1 MPVPPR
7 KSGDNE
13 YRISYDK
20 PTGIATEVLFAKD
33 EKEAKKIFNSYI
45 NVGRQF
51 TIRRIR
57 KLS

>member
-13 YRISYDK
+13 YRVSYDK
-20 PTGIATEVLFAKD
+20 PSGIATEVLFAKD
-33 EKEAKKIFNSYI
+33 EKTARKVFKTY
-45 NVGRQF
+45 VGNYE
-51 TIRRIR
+51 IRRIR